1 MAIKFYDWSGS
12 TQYQGGFGKTEAEAK
27 RNKKTMY
34 LSFQINDELKDIA
47 NNIRIDSAKLF
58 LVCGNSGK
66 GSAKEFTF
74 SRGLNGAITSTGA
87 AQNNTCYL
95 NLGEGHNLRT
105 YLANGGGEIA
115 TYDNSSTYHRTNS
128 GSGYYTENYCSVSS
142 ARLEIQYT
150 ILQSSLTTYPSS
162 IIINKSNSY
171 TISSSSSSYKHKLTL
186 SIAGKTLT
194 LLDGVARGTHSFTA
208 PSSWAKNFPNASSAS
223 ATLILETKD
232 GNTSLGTNTYSNIV
246 VKVDGAS
253 GVNPVAT
260 INSITTKDSYAI
272 SGSSQIEVSIAGT
285 AKEGASIKTYTL
297 KVGSSSY
304 TYASAGTKTITASGS
319 GAQAFSLEVIDSRG
333 LSSTSSST
341 TRYITNYV
349 APALKTGAQPLQRV
363 DGSGNAS
370 IQGKYYS
377 FTYAGVDY
385 CNIVNFST
393 GSNIANS
400 VSITITINGVTSQI
414 TSSPWRST
422 REYAVDQSYTA
433 TVKITD
439 LRTTVTYTFDAPSA
453 SYLIH
458 FLEQKNSVG
467 IGCAAEALANG
478 ETGKITMGWPVSF
491 KGSASIA
498 GGLAISGELKLSSLH
513 PLSVKCGGTG
523 ATTIEGAQKKLEII
537 DLVYPVGSIYM
548 SMNAT
553 NPKDLFGIGTWE
565 RCGVGRVPVGVSPDT
580 QAFSTAGNSG
590 GSMTHTLTVD
600 EMPPHQH
607 YPSDRDSHTITEN
620 GVVYKSQFVTVANM
634 GSAATGRY
642 QVGTS
647 SSSNLWTVASK
658 GRSDQEKYGVS
669 ATSDTSSVGGGQSFS
684 TMPPYFVCYMW
695 KRVA

>member
-1 MAIKFYDWSGS
+1 M
-12 TQYQGGFGKTEAEAK
+12 
-27 RNKKTMY
+27 
-34 LSFQINDELKDIA
+34 
-47 NNIRIDSAKLF
+47 
-58 LVCGNSGK
+58 
-66 GSAKEFTF
+66 
-74 SRGLNGAITSTGA
+74 
-87 AQNNTCYL
+87 
-95 NLGEGHNLRT
+95 GEGHNLRT

-162 IIINKSNSY
+162 ITINKSNSY
-171 TISSSSSSYKHKLTL
+171 TISSSSPSYKHKLTL
-186 SIAGKTLT
+186 SIAGETLT

-208 PSSWAKNFPNASSAS
+208 PTSWAKNFPNASSAN

-272 SGSSQIEVSIAGT
+272 SGSSQIKVSITGT

-304 TYASAGTKTITASGS
+304 TYTSAGTKTITASGS

-333 LSSTSSST
+333 LSSTSSSI

-377 FTYAGVDY
+377 FTYTGVDY

-433 TVKITD
+433 TVKVTD
-439 LRTTVTYTFDAPSA
+439 LRTTVVYTFDAPSA

-478 ETGKITMGWPVSF
+478 ETGKITMGWPVYF
-491 KGSASIA
+491 KGNAAIA
-498 GGLAISGELKLSSLH
+498 GGLAISGELQLEREH
-513 PLSVKCGGTG
+513 PLAVACGGTG
-523 ATTIEGAQKKLEII
+523 ATTEADARESLGINDVVSGINE
-537 DLVYPVGSIYM
+537 SI
-548 SMNAT
+548 SDNAT
-553 NPKDLFGIGTWE
+553 NISTNATNIGNVSTRVGALEGYAHIKDIQMGLVYNGGAIEEVKANSYKDYTVTFPRAFTSAPFVMCCFEMDSTVSSFGRFTVSVKNDTTTTTGFTF
-565 RCGVGRVPVGVSPDT
+565 RVY
-580 QAFSTAGNSG
+580 N
-590 GSMTHTLTVD
+590 GSS
-600 EMPPHQH
+600 E
-607 YPSDRDSHTITEN
+607 
-620 GVVYKSQFVTVANM
+620 
-634 GSAATGRY
+634 GRY
-642 QVGTS
+642 
-647 SSSNLWTVASK
+647 
-658 GRSDQEKYGVS
+658 
-669 ATSDTSSVGGGQSFS
+669 
-684 TMPPYFVCYMW
+684 P
-695 KRVA
+695 RVRWLAIQMA

>member
-12 TQYQGGFGKTEAEAK
+12 TQYQGGYGKTEAEAK

-34 LSFQINDELKDIA
+34 LSFQIKDELKDIA

-66 GSAKEFTF
+66 GSVKEFTF

-95 NLGEGHNLRT
+95 NLGDGYNLRT

-194 LLDGVARGTHSFTA
+194 LLDGVAGGTHSFTA
-208 PSSWAKNFPNASSAS
+208 PTSWAKNFPNASSAS

-246 VKVDGAS
+246 VKVDSSS

-260 INSITTKDSYAI
+260 INSITAKGNSPYAI
-272 SGSSQIEVSIAGT
+272 SGSTPIEVSIAGT
-285 AKEGASIKTYTL
+285 AKEDASIKTYTL

-304 TYASAGTKTITASGS
+304 TYTSAGTKTITASGS
-319 GAQAFSLEVIDSRG
+319 GAQTFSLEVIDSRG
-333 LSSTSSST
+333 LSGTSSSI

-349 APALKTGAQPLQRV
+349 APALKTEAQPLQRV
-363 DGSGNAS
+363 DENGNVS
-370 IQGKYYS
+370 VQGKYYS
-377 FTYAGVDY
+377 FTYTGVDR
-385 CNIVNFST
+385 CKIVNFST
-393 GSNIANS
+393 GNDIANS
-400 VSITITINGVTSQI
+400 VSITITINGITSQI

-433 TVKITD
+433 TVKVTD

-467 IGCAAEALANG
+467 IGCAAEALNSG
-478 ETGKITMGWPVSF
+478 ETGKITMGWPVYMKQKVSF
-491 KGSASIA
+491 SEPI
-498 GGLAISGELKLSSLH
+498 
-513 PLSVKCGGTG
+513 PLTSGGTG
-523 ATTIEGAQKKLEII
+523 VNVNSNEALCEALKVVKSTGDTMSGSLIVNNTIKGEIFQTKEECVLAYENNGVGKI
-537 DLVYPVGSIYM
+537 DLGNTNFGDWQTLCINDQGQLTLSNNLIY
-548 SMNAT
+548 SDGQTILYSETQPAT
-553 NPKDLFGIGTWE
+553 A
-565 RCGVGRVPVGVSPDT
+565 V
-580 QAFSTAGNSG
+580 
-590 GSMTHTLTVD
+590 
-600 EMPPHQH
+600 
-607 YPSDRDSHTITEN
+607 
-620 GVVYKSQFVTVANM
+620 
-634 GSAATGRY
+634 
-642 QVGTS
+642 
-647 SSSNLWTVASK
+647 K
-658 GRSDQEKYGVS
+658 GMIWLK
-669 ATSDTSSVGGGQSFS
+669 
-684 TMPPYFVCYMW
+684 PI
-695 KRVA
+695 

>member
-12 TQYQGGFGKTEAEAK
+12 TQYQGGYGKTEAEAK
-27 RNKKTMY
+27 RNKKTMH
-34 LSFQINDELKDIA
+34 LSFQIDNELKSIA
-47 NNIRIDSAKLF
+47 NSIRIDSAKLF
-58 LVCGNSGK
+58 LVCGVSGK
-66 GSAKEFTF
+66 GSRKEFTF
-74 SRGLNGAITSTGA
+74 SKGLNGAITSTGA

-95 NLGEGHNLRT
+95 NLGDGHNLRT

-128 GSGYYTENYCSVSS
+128 GSGHYTENYCSVSS

-150 ILQSSLTTYPSS
+150 VLQSSLTNYPST
-162 IIINKSNSY
+162 IVINKNNSY

-194 LLDGVARGTHSFTA
+194 LLDGVAGGTYSFTA
-208 PSSWAKNFPNASSAS
+208 PTSWAKNFPNASSAS

-232 GNTSLGTNTYSNIV
+232 GNTSLGTNTYSNIIA
-246 VKVDGAS
+246 KVDGAS

-272 SGSSQIEVSIAGT
+272 SGSSQIEVSITGT

-304 TYASAGTKTITASGS
+304 TYTSAGTKTITASGS

-333 LSSTSSST
+333 LSSTSSSI

-363 DGSGNAS
+363 DENGNVS
-370 IQGKYYS
+370 VQGKYYS
-377 FTYAGVDY
+377 FTYTGVDR
-385 CNIVNFST
+385 CKMVNFST
-393 GSNIANS
+393 GNDIANS

-433 TVKITD
+433 TVKVTD

-478 ETGKITMGWPVSF
+478 ETGKITMGWPVYIKSNAEVAGNLTV
-491 KGSASIA
+491 KGT
-498 GGLAISGELKLSSLH
+498 LS
-513 PLSVKCGGTG
+513 LSNALPVGSGGTG
-523 ATTIEGAQKKLEII
+523 
-537 DLVYPVGSIYM
+537 S
-548 SMNAT
+548 T
-553 NPKDLFGIGTWE
+553 NPAGARTNLGIDGIVSTINTNIGNNTTKIGTNTTNIGKVSDRVGTLE
-565 RCGVGRVPVGVSPDT
+565 RYAHIKHIETGTFGGTDVASNSYVDVKANFSKAFTDT
-580 QAFSTAGNSG
+580 PFVICCFETDSTAGYFGRCTVSVCPKTDKHDG
-590 GSMTHTLTVD
+590 TDATHVVL
-600 EMPPHQH
+600 
-607 YPSDRDSHTITEN
+607 RIFN
-620 GVVYKSQFVTVANM
+620 GDN
-634 GSAATGRY
+634 TGR
-642 QVGTS
+642 
-647 SSSNLWTVASK
+647 K
-658 GRSDQEKYGVS
+658 
-669 ATSDTSSVGGGQSFS
+669 
-684 TMPPYFVCYMW
+684 P
-695 KRVA
+695 RVKWLAIEL

>member
-74 SRGLNGAITSTGA
+74 SRGLNGTITSTGA

-95 NLGEGHNLRT
+95 NLGGGYNLRT

-150 ILQSSLTTYPSS
+150 VLQSSLTAYPSS

-194 LLDGVARGTHSFTA
+194 LLDGVAGGTHSFTV
-208 PSSWAKNFPNASSAS
+208 PTSCAKNFPNASSAS

-232 GNTSLGTNTYSNIV
+232 GNTSLGTNTYSNVV

-272 SGSSQIEVSIAGT
+272 SGSSQIEVSITGT

-304 TYASAGTKTITASGS
+304 TYTSDGKKTITASGS

-333 LSSTSSST
+333 LSSTSSSI

-400 VSITITINGVTSQI
+400 VSITITINGITSQI

-422 REYAVDQSYTA
+422 REYAVDKSYTA
-433 TVKITD
+433 TVKVTD

-478 ETGKITMGWPVSF
+478 ETGKITMGWPVYIKSNAEVAGNLTV
-491 KGSASIA
+491 KGT
-498 GGLAISGELKLSSLH
+498 LS
-513 PLSVKCGGTG
+513 LSNALPVGSGGTG
-523 ATTIEGAQKKLEII
+523 
-537 DLVYPVGSIYM
+537 S
-548 SMNAT
+548 T
-553 NPKDLFGIGTWE
+553 NPAGARTSLGIDTIVSTINTNIGNNTTKIGTNTTNIGKVSDRVGTLE
-565 RCGVGRVPVGVSPDT
+565 RYAHIKHIETGTFGGTDVSPNSYVDVEANFSKAFTDT
-580 QAFSTAGNSG
+580 PFVICCFETDSTAGYFGRCTVSVYPKTDKHAG
-590 GSMTHTLTVD
+590 TDATHVVL
-600 EMPPHQH
+600 
-607 YPSDRDSHTITEN
+607 RIFN
-620 GVVYKSQFVTVANM
+620 GDN
-634 GSAATGRY
+634 TGR
-642 QVGTS
+642 
-647 SSSNLWTVASK
+647 K
-658 GRSDQEKYGVS
+658 
-669 ATSDTSSVGGGQSFS
+669 
-684 TMPPYFVCYMW
+684 P
-695 KRVA
+695 RVKWLAIEL

>member
-12 TQYQGGFGKTEAEAK
+12 TQYQGGYGKTEAEAK

-34 LSFQINDELKDIA
+34 LSFQIKDELKDIA

-66 GSAKEFTF
+66 GSVKEFTF

-95 NLGEGHNLRT
+95 NLGDGHNLRT

-194 LLDGVARGTHSFTA
+194 LLDGVAGGTHSFTA
-208 PSSWAKNFPNASSAS
+208 PTSWAKNFPNASSAS

-246 VKVDGAS
+246 VKVDSSS

-260 INSITTKDSYAI
+260 INSITAKDNSPYAV
-272 SGSSQIEVSIAGT
+272 SGSTPIEVSIAGT
-285 AKEGASIKTYTL
+285 AKEDASINTYIL
-297 KVGSSSY
+297 RAGNFSY
-304 TYASAGTKTITASGS
+304 TYTEPGTKTIIASGS
-319 GAQAFSLEVIDSRG
+319 GAQTFSLEVTDSRG
-333 LSSTSSST
+333 LSNTSSSM
-341 TRYITNYV
+341 TRYITSYV
-349 APALKTGAQPLQRV
+349 APALKTEAQPLQRV
-363 DGSGNAS
+363 DENGNVS
-370 IQGKYYS
+370 VQGKYYS
-377 FTYAGVDY
+377 FTYTGVDR
-385 CNIVNFST
+385 CKIVNFST
-393 GSNIANS
+393 GNDIANS
-400 VSITITINGVTSQI
+400 VSITITINGITSQI

-433 TVKITD
+433 TVKVTD

-467 IGCAAEALANG
+467 IGCAAEALNSG
-478 ETGKITMGWPVSF
+478 EIGKITMGWPVYMKQKVSF
-491 KGSASIA
+491 SEPI
-498 GGLAISGELKLSSLH
+498 
-513 PLSVKCGGTG
+513 PLTSGGTG
-523 ATTIEGAQKKLEII
+523 VNVNSNEALCEALKVVKSTGDTMSGSLIVNNTIKGEIFQTKEECVLAYENNGVGKI
-537 DLVYPVGSIYM
+537 DLGNTNFGDWQTLCINDQGQLTLSNNLIY
-548 SMNAT
+548 SDGQTILYSETQPAT
-553 NPKDLFGIGTWE
+553 A
-565 RCGVGRVPVGVSPDT
+565 V
-580 QAFSTAGNSG
+580 
-590 GSMTHTLTVD
+590 
-600 EMPPHQH
+600 
-607 YPSDRDSHTITEN
+607 
-620 GVVYKSQFVTVANM
+620 
-634 GSAATGRY
+634 
-642 QVGTS
+642 
-647 SSSNLWTVASK
+647 K
-658 GRSDQEKYGVS
+658 GMIWLK
-669 ATSDTSSVGGGQSFS
+669 
-684 TMPPYFVCYMW
+684 PI
-695 KRVA
+695 

>member
-12 TQYQGGFGKTEAEAK
+12 TQYQGGYGKTEAEAK

-34 LSFQINDELKDIA
+34 LSFQIKDELKDIA

-66 GSAKEFTF
+66 GSVKEFTF

-95 NLGEGHNLRT
+95 NLGDGHNLRT

-194 LLDGVARGTHSFTA
+194 LLDGVAGGTYSFTA
-208 PSSWAKNFPNASSAS
+208 PTSWAKNFPNASSAS

-246 VKVDGAS
+246 VKVDSSS

-260 INSITTKDSYAI
+260 INSITAKDNSPYAV
-272 SGSSQIEVSIAGT
+272 SGSTPIEVSIAGT
-285 AKEGASIKTYTL
+285 AKEDASINTYIL
-297 KVGSSSY
+297 RAGNFSY
-304 TYASAGTKTITASGS
+304 TYTEPGTKTIIASGS
-319 GAQAFSLEVIDSRG
+319 GAQTFSLEVTDSRG
-333 LSSTSSST
+333 LSNTSSSM
-341 TRYITNYV
+341 TRYITSYV
-349 APALKTGAQPLQRV
+349 APALKTEAQPLQRV
-363 DGSGNAS
+363 DENGNVS
-370 IQGKYYS
+370 VQGKYYS
-377 FTYAGVDY
+377 FTYTGVDR
-385 CNIVNFST
+385 CKIVNFST
-393 GSNIANS
+393 GNDIANS
-400 VSITITINGVTSQI
+400 VSITITINGITSQI

-467 IGCAAEALANG
+467 IGCAAEALNSG
-478 ETGKITMGWPVSF
+478 ETGKITMGWPVYMKQKVSF
-491 KGSASIA
+491 SEPI
-498 GGLAISGELKLSSLH
+498 
-513 PLSVKCGGTG
+513 PLTSGGTG
-523 ATTIEGAQKKLEII
+523 VNVNSNEALCEALKVVKSTGDTMSGSLIVNNTIKGEIFQTKEERVLAYENNGVGKI
-537 DLVYPVGSIYM
+537 DLGNTNFGDWQTLCINDQGQLTLSNNLIY
-548 SMNAT
+548 SDGQTILYSETQPAT
-553 NPKDLFGIGTWE
+553 A
-565 RCGVGRVPVGVSPDT
+565 V
-580 QAFSTAGNSG
+580 
-590 GSMTHTLTVD
+590 
-600 EMPPHQH
+600 
-607 YPSDRDSHTITEN
+607 
-620 GVVYKSQFVTVANM
+620 
-634 GSAATGRY
+634 
-642 QVGTS
+642 
-647 SSSNLWTVASK
+647 K
-658 GRSDQEKYGVS
+658 GMIWLK
-669 ATSDTSSVGGGQSFS
+669 
-684 TMPPYFVCYMW
+684 PI
-695 KRVA
+695 

>member
-1 MAIKFYDWSGS
+1 MAIKFYNWNGS
-12 TQYQGGFGKTEAEAK
+12 TQYQGGFGKTQAEAK

-47 NNIRIDSAKLF
+47 NSIRIDSAKLF
-58 LVCGNSGK
+58 LTCGVSGK

-95 NLGEGHNLRT
+95 NLGDGHNLRT

-208 PSSWAKNFPNASSAS
+208 PSSWAKNFPNASSAN

-304 TYASAGTKTITASGS
+304 TYTSAGTKTITASGS

-377 FTYAGVDY
+377 FTYAGVDH

-433 TVKITD
+433 TVKVTD

-478 ETGKITMGWPVSF
+478 ETGKITMGWPVYTKSNAEVAGNLTV
-491 KGSASIA
+491 KGA
-498 GGLAISGELKLSSLH
+498 LS
-513 PLSVKCGGTG
+513 LSNALPVGSGGTG
-523 ATTIEGAQKKLEII
+523 STNPTGARTNLGIDDIVSNINTSISGNTTKINQNTSNITSVSNRVGTLEGYAHIKDIQMG
-537 DLVYPVGSIYM
+537 LVYNTGV
-548 SMNAT
+548 
-553 NPKDLFGIGTWE
+553 IGTVKANSYKDYTVTFP
-565 RCGVGRVPVGVSPDT
+565 R
-580 QAFSTAGNSG
+580 AFSSVPFVMCCFEMDSDVSSFGRCTVSVKNS
-590 GSMTHTLTVD
+590 
-600 EMPPHQH
+600 P
-607 YPSDRDSHTITEN
+607 ITTTNFTFRIYN
-620 GVVYKSQFVTVANM
+620 G
-634 GSAATGRY
+634 
-642 QVGTS
+642 
-647 SSSNLWTVASK
+647 SSNDRA
-658 GRSDQEKYGVS
+658 
-669 ATSDTSSVGGGQSFS
+669 
-684 TMPPYFVCYMW
+684 P
-695 KRVA
+695 RVRWLAIEMA

>member
-12 TQYQGGFGKTEAEAK
+12 TQYQGGFGKTQAEAK

-47 NNIRIDSAKLF
+47 NNIQIDSAKLF
-58 LVCGNSGK
+58 LTCGVSGK

-95 NLGEGHNLRT
+95 NLGDGYNLRT

-150 ILQSSLTTYPSS
+150 VLQSSLTAYPSS

-171 TISSSSSSYKHKLTL
+171 TISSSSPSYKHKLTL

-194 LLDGVARGTHSFTA
+194 LLDGVAEGTHSFTV
-208 PSSWAKNFPNASSAS
+208 PTSCAKNFPNASSAS

-272 SGSSQIEVSIAGT
+272 SGSSQIEVSITGT

-304 TYASAGTKTITASGS
+304 TYTSAGTKTITASGS

-333 LSSTSSST
+333 LSSTSSSI

-349 APALKTGAQPLQRV
+349 APALKTRAQPLQRV
-363 DGSGNAS
+363 DENGNAN
-370 IQGKYYS
+370 IQGRFYS
-377 FTYAGVDY
+377 FSYTGVDH

-433 TVKITD
+433 TVKVTD

-478 ETGKITMGWPVSF
+478 ETGKITMGWPVYTKSNAEVAGNLTV
-491 KGSASIA
+491 KGA
-498 GGLAISGELKLSSLH
+498 LS
-513 PLSVKCGGTG
+513 LSNALPVGSGGTG
-523 ATTIEGAQKKLEII
+523 
-537 DLVYPVGSIYM
+537 S
-548 SMNAT
+548 T
-553 NPKDLFGIGTWE
+553 NPAGARTNLGIDGIVSTINTNIGNNTTKIGTNTTNIGKVSDRVGTLE
-565 RCGVGRVPVGVSPDT
+565 RYAHIKHIETGTFGGTDVSPNSYVDVEANFSKAFTDT
-580 QAFSTAGNSG
+580 PFVICCFETDSTAGYFGRCTVSVYPKTDKHAG
-590 GSMTHTLTVD
+590 TDATHVVL
-600 EMPPHQH
+600 
-607 YPSDRDSHTITEN
+607 RIFN
-620 GVVYKSQFVTVANM
+620 GDN
-634 GSAATGRY
+634 TGR
-642 QVGTS
+642 
-647 SSSNLWTVASK
+647 K
-658 GRSDQEKYGVS
+658 
-669 ATSDTSSVGGGQSFS
+669 
-684 TMPPYFVCYMW
+684 P
-695 KRVA
+695 RVKLLAIEL

>member
-1 MAIKFYDWSGS
+1 MAIKNYSWSGS
-12 TQYQGGFGKTEAEAK
+12 TQYQGGFGKTQAEAK
-27 RNKKTMY
+27 RNKKIMY

-58 LVCGNSGK
+58 LTCGVSGK

-95 NLGEGHNLRT
+95 NLGDGYNLRT

-150 ILQSSLTTYPSS
+150 VLQSSLTAYPSS

-171 TISSSSSSYKHKLTL
+171 TISSSSPSYKHKLTL

-194 LLDGVARGTHSFTA
+194 LLDGVVEGTHSFTV
-208 PSSWAKNFPNASSAS
+208 PTSCAKNFPNASSAS

-272 SGSSQIEVSIAGT
+272 SGSSQIEVSITGT

-304 TYASAGTKTITASGS
+304 TYTSAGTKTITASGS

-363 DGSGNAS
+363 DENGNAN
-370 IQGKYYS
+370 IQGRFYS
-377 FTYAGVDY
+377 FSYTGVDH

-414 TSSPWRST
+414 TSNPWRST

-523 ATTIEGAQKKLEII
+523 ATEAGKAREYLGINDIVSGI
-537 DLVYPVGSIYM
+537 
-548 SMNAT
+548 NANIANNT
-553 NPKDLFGIGTWE
+553 TKIGTNTTNIGKVSDRVGTLE
-565 RCGVGRVPVGVSPDT
+565 RYAHIKHIETGTFGGTDVSPNSYVDVEANFSKAFTDT
-580 QAFSTAGNSG
+580 PFVICCFETDSTAGYFGRCTVSVYPKTDKHAG
-590 GSMTHTLTVD
+590 TDATHVVL
-600 EMPPHQH
+600 
-607 YPSDRDSHTITEN
+607 RIFN
-620 GVVYKSQFVTVANM
+620 GDN
-634 GSAATGRY
+634 TGR
-642 QVGTS
+642 
-647 SSSNLWTVASK
+647 K
-658 GRSDQEKYGVS
+658 
-669 ATSDTSSVGGGQSFS
+669 
-684 TMPPYFVCYMW
+684 P
-695 KRVA
+695 RVKWLAIEL

>member
-12 TQYQGGFGKTEAEAK
+12 TQYQGGYGKTEAEAK

-34 LSFQINDELKDIA
+34 LSFQIKDELKDIA

-66 GSAKEFTF
+66 GSTKEFTF

-95 NLGEGHNLRT
+95 NLGDGHNLRT

-194 LLDGVARGTHSFTA
+194 LLDGVAGGTHSFTA
-208 PSSWAKNFPNASSAS
+208 PTSWAKNFPNASSTS

-246 VKVDGAS
+246 VKVDSSS

-260 INSITTKDSYAI
+260 INSITAKDNSPYAI
-272 SGSSQIEVSIAGT
+272 SGSTPIEVSIAGI
-285 AKEGASIKTYTL
+285 AKEDASINTYIL
-297 KVGSSSY
+297 RAGNFSY
-304 TYASAGTKTITASGS
+304 TYTEPGTKTIIASGS
-319 GAQAFSLEVIDSRG
+319 GAQTFSLEVTDSRG
-333 LSSTSSST
+333 LSNTSSSM
-341 TRYITNYV
+341 TRYITSYV

-363 DGSGNAS
+363 DENGNVS
-370 IQGKYYS
+370 VQGKYYS
-377 FTYAGVDY
+377 FTYTGVDR
-385 CNIVNFST
+385 CKIVNFST
-393 GSNIANS
+393 GNDIANS
-400 VSITITINGVTSQI
+400 VSITITINGITSQI

-433 TVKITD
+433 TVKVTD

-467 IGCAAEALANG
+467 IGCAAEALNSG
-478 ETGKITMGWPVSF
+478 ETGKITMGWPVYMKQKVSF
-491 KGSASIA
+491 SEPIA
-498 GGLAISGELKLSSLH
+498 LTS
-513 PLSVKCGGTG
+513 GGTG
-523 ATTIEGAQKKLEII
+523 VNVNSNEALCEALKVVKSTGDTMSGSLIVNNTIKGEIFQTKEEGVLAYENNGVGKI
-537 DLVYPVGSIYM
+537 DLGNTNFGNWKTLCINDQGQLTLSNNLIY
-548 SMNAT
+548 SDGQTILYSETQPAT
-553 NPKDLFGIGTWE
+553 A
-565 RCGVGRVPVGVSPDT
+565 V
-580 QAFSTAGNSG
+580 
-590 GSMTHTLTVD
+590 
-600 EMPPHQH
+600 
-607 YPSDRDSHTITEN
+607 
-620 GVVYKSQFVTVANM
+620 
-634 GSAATGRY
+634 
-642 QVGTS
+642 
-647 SSSNLWTVASK
+647 K
-658 GRSDQEKYGVS
+658 GMIWLK
-669 ATSDTSSVGGGQSFS
+669 
-684 TMPPYFVCYMW
+684 PI
-695 KRVA
+695 

>member
-12 TQYQGGFGKTEAEAK
+12 TQYQGGFGKTQTEAK

-58 LVCGNSGK
+58 LTCGVSGK

-95 NLGEGHNLRT
+95 NLGDGYNLRT

-194 LLDGVARGTHSFTA
+194 LLDGVAGGTHSFTA
-208 PSSWAKNFPNASSAS
+208 PSSWAKNFPNASSAN

-246 VKVDGAS
+246 VKVDGTS

-272 SGSSQIEVSIAGT
+272 SGSSQIEVSITGT

-304 TYASAGTKTITASGS
+304 TYTSAGTKTITASGS
-319 GAQAFSLEVIDSRG
+319 GAQTFSLEVIDSRG
-333 LSSTSSST
+333 LSSTSSSI

-363 DGSGNAS
+363 DENGNVS
-370 IQGKYYS
+370 VQGKYYS
-377 FTYAGVDY
+377 FTYTGVDR
-385 CNIVNFST
+385 CKIVNFST
-393 GSNIANS
+393 GNDIANS

-422 REYAVDQSYTA
+422 REYAIDQSYTA

-478 ETGKITMGWPVSF
+478 ETGKITMGWPVYTKSDLTV
-491 KGSASIA
+491 
-498 GGLAISGELKLSSLH
+498 GGVLTLTNALLIEH
-513 PLSVKCGGTG
+513 GGTG
-523 ATTIEGAQKKLEII
+523 ATDAKSARTNLGIDNIVSGINANIQTNASNITNIENNINEMADSIIRLENSVLIKDIQTGVLEGATVKNDSYL
-537 DLVYPVGSIYM
+537 DRTVTFP
-548 SMNAT
+548 
-553 NPKDLFGIGTWE
+553 
-565 RCGVGRVPVGVSPDT
+565 R
-580 QAFSTAGNSG
+580 AFSSTPFVMCCFETDSTAGKFG
-590 GSMTHTLTVD
+590 
-600 EMPPHQH
+600 
-607 YPSDRDSHTITEN
+607 RC
-620 GVVYKSQFVTVANM
+620 TVAVLFKGVNNEK
-634 GSAATGRY
+634 
-642 QVGTS
+642 QVQLRIYNGD
-647 SSSNLWTVASK
+647 TVS
-658 GRSDQEKYGVS
+658 
-669 ATSDTSSVGGGQSFS
+669 
-684 TMPPYFVCYMW
+684 
-695 KRVA
+695 RVPRIRWLAIEMA

>member
-12 TQYQGGFGKTEAEAK
+12 TQYQGGYGKTEAEAK
-27 RNKKTMY
+27 RNKKTMR

-66 GSAKEFTF
+66 GSVKKFTF
-74 SRGLNGAITSTGA
+74 SRGLNGAITSTGVA
-87 AQNNTCYL
+87 RNNTCYL
-95 NLGEGHNLRT
+95 KLGDGHNLRT

-115 TYDNSSTYHRTNS
+115 TYDNSSTYHETNS
-128 GSGYYTENYCSVSS
+128 GSGHYTENYCSVSS

-186 SIAGKTLT
+186 SIAGKTFT
-194 LLDGVARGTHSFTA
+194 LLDGVTGGTHSFTA
-208 PSSWAKNFPNASSAS
+208 PTSWAKNFPNASSAS

-272 SGSSQIEVSIAGT
+272 SGSSQIEVSITGT

-304 TYASAGTKTITASGS
+304 TYTSAGTKTITASGS

-370 IQGKYYS
+370 IQGKYYL

-478 ETGKITMGWPVSF
+478 ETGKITMGWPVYIKSNAEVAGNLIV
-491 KGSASIA
+491 KGT
-498 GGLAISGELKLSSLH
+498 LS
-513 PLSVKCGGTG
+513 LSNALPVGSGGTG
-523 ATTIEGAQKKLEII
+523 STHPAGARTNLGIDGIVSNINTSISGNTTKINQNTNNITTVSNRVGTLEGYAHIKDIQMG
-537 DLVYPVGSIYM
+537 LVYNTGV
-548 SMNAT
+548 
-553 NPKDLFGIGTWE
+553 IGTVKANSYTDYTVTFP
-565 RCGVGRVPVGVSPDT
+565 R
-580 QAFSTAGNSG
+580 AFSSVPFIMCCFEMDSNASSFGRCTVSVKNS
-590 GSMTHTLTVD
+590 
-600 EMPPHQH
+600 P
-607 YPSDRDSHTITEN
+607 ITTTNFTFRIYN
-620 GVVYKSQFVTVANM
+620 G
-634 GSAATGRY
+634 
-642 QVGTS
+642 
-647 SSSNLWTVASK
+647 SSNDRA
-658 GRSDQEKYGVS
+658 
-669 ATSDTSSVGGGQSFS
+669 
-684 TMPPYFVCYMW
+684 P
-695 KRVA
+695 RVRWLAIEMA

>member
-12 TQYQGGFGKTEAEAK
+12 TQYQGGFGKTQADAK

-34 LSFQINDELKDIA
+34 LSFQIDNELKSIA
-47 NNIRIDSAKLF
+47 NSIRIDSAKLF
-58 LVCGNSGK
+58 LVCGVSGK
-66 GSAKEFTF
+66 GSRKEFTF
-74 SRGLNGAITSTGA
+74 SEGLNGAITSTGV

-95 NLGEGHNLRT
+95 NLGDGHNLRT
-105 YLANGGGEIA
+105 YLANGGGKIA
-115 TYDNSSTYHRTNS
+115 TYDNSSTYHETNS

-150 ILQSSLTTYPSS
+150 VLQSSLTNYPST
-162 IIINKSNSY
+162 IVINKNNSY
-171 TISSSSSSYKHKLTL
+171 TISSGSSSYKHKLTL

-297 KVGSSSY
+297 RAGNFSY
-304 TYASAGTKTITASGS
+304 TYTEPGTKTITASGS

-363 DGSGNAS
+363 DENGNVS
-370 IQGKYYS
+370 VQGKYYS
-377 FTYAGVDY
+377 FTYTGVDY

-393 GSNIANS
+393 GSNIANP

-433 TVKITD
+433 TVKVTD

-478 ETGKITMGWPVSF
+478 ETGKITMGWPVYM
-491 KGSASIA
+491 KGNAKVA
-498 GGLAISGELKLSSLH
+498 GNLTVKGALS
-513 PLSVKCGGTG
+513 LSNALPVGSGGTG
-523 ATTIEGAQKKLEII
+523 
-537 DLVYPVGSIYM
+537 S
-548 SMNAT
+548 T
-553 NPKDLFGIGTWE
+553 NPAGARTNLGIDGIVSTINTNIGNNTTKIGTNTTNIGKVSDRVGTLE
-565 RCGVGRVPVGVSPDT
+565 RYAHIKHIETGTFGGTDVASNSYVDVKANFSKAFTDT
-580 QAFSTAGNSG
+580 PFVICCFETDSTAGYFGRCTVSVCPKTDKHDG
-590 GSMTHTLTVD
+590 TDATHVVL
-600 EMPPHQH
+600 
-607 YPSDRDSHTITEN
+607 RIFN
-620 GVVYKSQFVTVANM
+620 GDN
-634 GSAATGRY
+634 TGR
-642 QVGTS
+642 
-647 SSSNLWTVASK
+647 K
-658 GRSDQEKYGVS
+658 
-669 ATSDTSSVGGGQSFS
+669 
-684 TMPPYFVCYMW
+684 P
-695 KRVA
+695 RVKWLAIEL